1 MKNLD
6 TYIGEGLLTSKT
18 GPEISAR
25 ETIEAAIRD
34 LAERNSEQYARAI
47 AWEIEEDHK
56 GVIVIDVTCDEELR
70 DKGIIMHD
78 KDVRL
83 LNRLCRE
90 HPFRF
95 RMIENLT
102 LYKLDNGG
110 KWPDWLQGTGFRDL
124 YMVGTYA
131 KTITGFNVTFSY
143 GDPDGL
149 GLTLDRISRTAKT
162 PVFKDSIIS
171 VPDGFVIMSDY
182 EDALRMFGQGFRIDA
197 PGSAYNKL
205 IINGVHVTE
214 EGSGK
219 DSIVLPDEVISNIHE
234 MGSFKMWSARDINRC
249 IGEYVGQWLTERYKD
264 MLRPFSEIYL
274 NIQSDGPIG
283 GKRIDLITIYYM
295 WNLRNGDILVI
306 AGGDV

>member
-34 LAERNSEQYARAI
+34 LVERNPKQYARTI
-47 AWEIEEDHK
+47 AWEIEEDKK
-56 GVIVIDVTCDEELR
+56 GVFVIEVTCNDVLR

-78 KDVRL
+78 RDVRF
-83 LNRLCRE
+83 LNRLCGE

-143 GDPDGL
+143 GDPVAL
-149 GLTLDRISRTAKT
+149 GLTLDRISRTEKT
-162 PVFKDSIIS
+162 PVFKNSIIS
-171 VPDGFVIMSDY
+171 ASDGFVIMSDY
-182 EDALRMFGQGFRIDA
+182 EDALRMFGQGFRIDT

-205 IINGVHVTE
+205 IINGVYVTE
-214 EGSGK
+214 KENGKDSIK
-219 DSIVLPDEVISNIHE
+219 DSIVLPVEVTSNI
-234 MGSFKMWSARDINRC
+234 GILKSSKDINRY
-249 IGEYVGQWLTERYKD
+249 ISKYVGQWLTNNYHD
-264 MLRPFSEIYL
+264 SLRPFSEVFL
-274 NIQSDGPIG
+274 NIQTDGPIG
-283 GKRIDLITIYYM
+283 GKKLDIITVYYM
-295 WNLRNGDILVI
+295 WDLRDGRKLVV
-306 AGGDV
+306 AGGDI

>member
-34 LAERNSEQYARAI
+34 LAERNSKQYARTI
-47 AWEIEEDHK
+47 AWEIEEDKK
-56 GVIVIDVTCDEELR
+56 GVFVIEVTCDEELR

-83 LNRLCRE
+83 LNRLCME
-90 HPFRF
+90 HPFIF

-124 YMVGTYA
+124 YVVGTYA

-143 GDPDGL
+143 GDPEAL
-149 GLTLDRISRTAKT
+149 GLTLEGISRTEKT
-162 PVFKDSIIS
+162 PVFKDSMIS
-171 VPDGFVIMSDY
+171 APDGFVIMSDY
-182 EDALRMFGQGFRIDA
+182 EDALRMFGPGFRIDA

-214 EGSGK
+214 KENGKDSIK
-219 DSIVLPDEVISNIHE
+219 DSIVLPVEVTSNI
-234 MGSFKMWSARDINRC
+234 GILKSSKDINRC
-249 IGEYVGQWLTERYKD
+249 IGKYVGQWLTERYKD
-264 MLRPFSEIYL
+264 MLRPFSEVYL
-274 NIQSDGPIG
+274 NIQSDRPIG
-283 GKRIDLITIYYM
+283 GKMLDLFTVYYM
-295 WNLRNGDILVI
+295 WDLRNGDSLVVV
-306 AGGDV
+306 GGDV

>member
-18 GPEISAR
+18 GPDISAR
-25 ETIEAAIRD
+25 ETIEAAIQD
-34 LAERNSEQYARAI
+34 LAERNSKQYARTI
-47 AWEIEEDHK
+47 AWEIEEDKK
-56 GVIVIDVTCDEELR
+56 GVFVIEVTCDEELR

-83 LNRLCRE
+83 LNRLCME

-110 KWPDWLQGTGFRDL
+110 KWPEWLQGTGFRNL

-131 KTITGFNVTFSY
+131 RTISDFNVTFSY

-171 VPDGFVIMSDY
+171 APDGFVIMSDY

-205 IINGVHVTE
+205 IISGVHVTE

-219 DSIVLPDEVISNIHE
+219 DSIVLPDEVTSNI
-234 MGSFKMWSARDINRC
+234 GILKSSKDINRC

-264 MLRPFSEIYL
+264 ILWPFSEIYL
-274 NIQSDGPIG
+274 DIQSDGLIG
-283 GKRIDLITIYYM
+283 GKRIDLITMYYM

-306 AGGDV
+306 VGGDV